1 MAPAALYERTQEVT
15 INTIDSIQISG
26 TLEYVSNKK
35 LAIMLAGSGP
45 TDRDCNSA
53 IGLASNTFKYIAD
66 ELAAAGISSYRY
78 DKRGIAASTKVPES
92 RMTLYDRIVDI
103 KAIVDRFQNDFEEI
117 TLIGHSE
124 GVIVGTVAATEH
136 PSVDAFV
143 GIAGPSNTMKEILM
157 EQMAKYPKLTP
168 LLEMHFEELENDLP
182 YSEVNPLIK
191 SLFNES
197 LRPYMQSAIA
207 MDPSEN
213 IAKLSKPTLI
223 IGGTC
228 DVQVAPEH
236 AKTLHK
242 NCPGSEL
249 LIVEG
254 MGHVL
259 KELEADCSNAQKAYQ
274 DDSLPL
280 NKEFVEGL
288 MGFMSR

>member
-1 MAPAALYERTQEVT
+1 MNKNYILFFLYLTLFLSCKTTTKTTESKIMAPAALYERTQEVT

-66 ELAAAGISSYRY
+66 ELAVAGISSYRY

-92 RMTLYDRIVDI
+92 RMTLYDRVVDI
-103 KAIVDRFQNDFEEI
+103 KAIVDRFKNDFEEI

-191 SLFNES
+191 SLFNDCLLYTS
-197 LRPYMQSAIA
+197 PSPRDQRGSRMPSSA
-207 MDPSEN
+207 
-213 IAKLSKPTLI
+213 
-223 IGGTC
+223 
-228 DVQVAPEH
+228 
-236 AKTLHK
+236 
-242 NCPGSEL
+242 
-249 LIVEG
+249 
-254 MGHVL
+254 
-259 KELEADCSNAQKAYQ
+259 
-274 DDSLPL
+274 
-280 NKEFVEGL
+280 
-288 MGFMSR
+288 